1 MKKLVPFTILAL
13 SLGLLAACNETP
25 TSPLVVSKLF
35 TASSQRNNVI
45 ELYNPSI
52 ETIDLAEYSLR
63 FYTNGSEDV
72 TAEIALQGVVQPESY
87 FAIGSSNNSA
97 SGVLTQLDFTY
108 ADGSLPYNGN
118 DAIELT
124 YKKTI
129 IDLLGR
135 KGMDV
140 NFSGNVTL
148 IRLGDKADYVP
159 SSTFDAFNFI
169 NYLPDL
175 FDYLKDDTY
184 EIKTLDQLYAGPSL
198 EDRYKTAP
206 FVDPNNSSIGGGGA
220 ILTTNS
226 FVADGDTAN
235 FAAIGQFGGGSV
247 RYFYI
252 NTPEVQSNYVDAEPW
267 GYVASKYNKNYI
279 LNNASSKE
287 IYIQSM
293 QGGSLREVNGRYL
306 ALVWVNGALSQFLT
320 VSEGLSEDVAISF
333 SATDLAMNYKEIPYL
348 TFLQFAEHRAKLN
361 GWGTK
366 GYPSNPDGEKSPD
379 WNYSANGGVG
389 ANSTNNPVWTP
400 HLPMPW

>member
-1 MKKLVPFTILAL
+1 MKKTVSFTILAL
-13 SLGLLAACNETP
+13 SLGLLAACGETP

-35 TASSQRNNVI
+35 TAGSQRNNVI

-52 ETIDLAEYSLR
+52 ETIDLAQYSLR
-63 FYTNGSEDV
+63 FYTNGSADV
-72 TAEIALQGVVQPESY
+72 TAEIPLEGTVQPESY
-87 FAIGSSNNSA
+87 FAIGSSNNSL
-97 SGVLTQLDFTY
+97 SEVLAQLDFTY

-118 DAIELT
+118 DAFELT

-129 IDLLGR
+129 IDLLGS

-140 NFSGNVTL
+140 NYSGNVTL

-159 SSTFDAFNFI
+159 SPTFDSFNFI

-175 FDYLKDDTY
+175 FDYLKNDTY

-198 EDRYKTAP
+198 DDRYKNAS
-206 FVDPNNSSIGGGGA
+206 FVDSNNTSIGGGGA
-220 ILTTNS
+220 VLTTNTGI
-226 FVADGDTAN
+226 ADGDTAY
-235 FAAIGQFGGGSV
+235 FAATGQFSGGSV

-252 NTPEVQSNYVDAEPW
+252 NTPEVQSPYVNAEPW

-279 LNNASSKE
+279 LNSPSSKE

-293 QGGSLREVNGRYL
+293 SGGALREVNGRYL

-320 VSEGLSEDVAISF
+320 VAEGLSEDVAISF

-348 TFLQFAEHRAKLN
+348 TFLQFAEHRAKVN

-366 GYPSNPDGEKSPD
+366 GYPSNPEGEKSPD

-389 ANSTNNPVWTP
+389 ANSTTEPVWTP